1 MRLKLAL
8 FDLDG
13 TLKQVRDP
21 YVYLHRRLG
30 TWEQSQE
37 FFQLGMEGKIP
48 YAEWLRRDAELWA
61 GQPVER
67 IITLFRA
74 NPYVPGAGA
83 VLRALKQASVT
94 VALISSGL
102 ALHAELVRAKFGLDY
117 AFANEVLVADGRLTG
132 EAVERVPEG
141 GKGAIADQLMVELG
155 VSSNALLAIGDST
168 SDIALFERAGVSV
181 AVNPSSDEVRAAAD
195 IVLGEPD
202 LRPLLPRLV
211 EWCPELS
218 ER

>member
-1 MRLKLAL
+1 MV
-8 FDLDG
+8 D
-13 TLKQVRDP
+13 
-21 YVYLHRRLG
+21 
-30 TWEQSQE
+30 
-37 FFQLGMEGKIP
+37 
-48 YAEWLRRDAELWA
+48 
-61 GQPVER
+61 
-67 IITLFRA
+67 
-74 NPYVPGAGA
+74 
-83 VLRALKQASVT
+83 
-94 VALISSGL
+94 
-102 ALHAELVRAKFGLDY
+102 
-117 AFANEVLVADGRLTG
+117 DGRLTG

-155 VSSNALLAIGDST
+155 VSSDTLLAIGDST

-195 IVLGEPD
+195 IVLEEAD